1 MLSLRYAGTKKVLH
15 RWTTE
20 FKSDQRKERKKGTR
34 RKNKT
39 IDENI
44 HW

>member
-20 FKSDQRKERKKGTR
+20 FKSDQRKERKRYAKEEQ
-34 RKNKT
+34 N
-39 IDENI
+39 N
-44 HW
+44 